1 MANNKRAAHGSGTIR
16 KKTVTRNGQDY
27 TYWEARITTGYDA
40 GTGRQKQ
47 RSVTGK
53 TQKEVR
59 EKLQALAVEVN
70 SGTYQEPCRMTLGD
84 MPIAVD
90 GNIKTATLYAV
101 AYLYEHR
108 EDADHHHLM
117 MNLRYLLFGVREP
130 AF

>member
-53 TQKEVR
+53 TQKR
-59 EKLQALAVEVN
+59 CGKSCKRWPWRSTAVHIR
-70 SGTYQEPCRMTLGD
+70 SRAG
-84 MPIAVD
+84 
-90 GNIKTATLYAV
+90 
-101 AYLYEHR
+101 
-108 EDADHHHLM
+108 
-117 MNLRYLLFGVREP
+117 
-130 AF
+130 

>member
-16 KKTVTRNGQDY
+16 KKTVTRNGQTY
-27 TYWEARITTGYDA
+27 AYWEARITTGYDA

-70 SGTYQEPCRMTLGD
+70 SGTYQEPCRMTLG
-84 MPIAVD
+84 
-90 GNIKTATLYAV
+90 
-101 AYLYEHR
+101 
-108 EDADHHHLM
+108 
-117 MNLRYLLFGVREP
+117 
-130 AF
+130 

>member
-70 SGTYQEPCRMTLGD
+70 SGTYQARTGCSQ
-84 MPIAVD
+84 D
-90 GNIKTATLYAV
+90 GKSYAP
-101 AYLYEHR
+101 YR
-108 EDADHHHLM
+108 AD
-117 MNLRYLLFGVREP
+117 LL
-130 AF
+130 

>member
-1 MANNKRAAHGSGTIR
+1 MANSKRAAHGSGTIR

-27 TYWEARITTGYDA
+27 TYWEARITTGYDT

-70 SGTYQEPCRMTLGD
+70 SGTYQEPCRMTLG
-84 MPIAVD
+84 
-90 GNIKTATLYAV
+90 
-101 AYLYEHR
+101 E
-108 EDADHHHLM
+108 
-117 MNLRYLLFGVREP
+117 
-130 AF
+130 

>member
-1 MANNKRAAHGSGTIR
+1 MASSKRAAHGSGTIR

-27 TYWEARITTGYDA
+27 TYWEARITTGYDT

-70 SGTYQEPCRMTLGD
+70 SGTYRDPGRVAGHLGSKLPGCLQAAHETD
-84 MPIAVD
+84 LRKRHPGTYQARAGGGQD
-90 GNIKTATLYAV
+90 GKPHATY
-101 AYLYEHR
+101 R
-108 EDADHHHLM
+108 AD
-117 MNLRYLLFGVREP
+117 LL
-130 AF
+130 

>member
-1 MANNKRAAHGSGTIR
+1 MANSKRAAHGSGTIR

-70 SGTYQEPCRMTLGD
+70 SGTYQEPCRMTLGEWLD
-84 MPIAVD
+84 IWVE
-90 GNIKTATLYAV
+90 N
-101 AYLYEHR
+101 YLGACKPRTKQIYE
-108 EDADHHHLM
+108 A
-117 MNLRYLLFGVREP
+117 GIG
-130 AF
+130 